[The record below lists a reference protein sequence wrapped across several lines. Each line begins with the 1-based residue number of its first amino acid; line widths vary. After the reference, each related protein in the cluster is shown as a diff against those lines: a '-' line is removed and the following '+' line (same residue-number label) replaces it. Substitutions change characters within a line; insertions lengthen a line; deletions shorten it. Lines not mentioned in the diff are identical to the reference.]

1 MTSGQFSNNT
11 VLSGLSQ
18 VGNNHTQ
25 VDSQELSIL
34 QQTNTQVSAVE
45 NSIMPSQSTFAQVE
59 NEQYN
64 APATSIPSDEVSQAP
79 LSSVITP
86 ANNVTGNETSGNE
99 VPQPK
104 RASALSLTSIRNR
117 KELASSLEKN
127 VINPDDLPKEPFT
140 YDQLIGEW
148 NYYMD
153 RLLRGGLPL
162 MASLMNMARPT
173 LKGFQIELELPN
185 AGSKLS
191 FEENKYDLVNY
202 LRKKLQNFDI
212 ELTIIVNEE
221 IKLVKRVL
229 DSKDKYQHFISINP
243 EVEKLR
249 DIFDLELK

>member
-1 MTSGQFSNNT
+1 MGTH
-11 VLSGLSQ
+11 
-18 VGNNHTQ
+18 HTQ
-25 VDSQELSIL
+25 VDGNELVSI
-34 QQTNTQVSAVE
+34 QQNNTANIVIENNTPVSAVTVEHSFNGQNNGFVGQNTANTSFDNQINQVPPVE
-45 NSIMPSQSTFAQVE
+45 NMVNQSTNTVE
-59 NEQYN
+59 SEIINNQN
-64 APATSIPSDEVSQAP
+64 A
-79 LSSVITP
+79 
-86 ANNVTGNETSGNE
+86 
-99 VPQPK
+99 QPK

-148 NYYMD
+148 NYYTD

-162 MASLMNMARPT
+162 MASLMNMARPE
-173 LKGFQIELELPN
+173 LKGSQIELELPN

-229 DSKDKYQHFISINP
+229 DSKDKYQHFVNINP
-243 EVEKLR
+243 EVETLKE
-249 DIFDLELK
+249 IFDLELK

>member
-1 MTSGQFSNNT
+1 MSLT
-11 VLSGLSQ
+11 Q
-18 VGNNHTQ
+18 VGTHHTQ
-25 VDSQELSIL
+25 VDGNELVSL
-34 QQTNTQVSAVE
+34 QQSNQTNIVDTNSTMSVAPVEQLFTGQNNGFIDQNAVNIPPVNPMNPIPPGGDMVNQGANTVENVMTDNQVS
-45 NSIMPSQSTFAQVE
+45 
-59 NEQYN
+59 
-64 APATSIPSDEVSQAP
+64 
-79 LSSVITP
+79 
-86 ANNVTGNETSGNE
+86 
-99 VPQPK
+99 QPK

-212 ELTIIVNEE
+212 ELTIIVNVWGLYFRADT
-221 IKLVKRVL
+221 INC
-229 DSKDKYQHFISINP
+229 SIG
-243 EVEKLR
+243 LLLSQR
-249 DIFDLELK
+249 